1 MKQIQAII
9 FICITLLSGT
19 SYSQDEPAKAA
30 EAEQITQLIIT
41 LAKLT
46 DMADACGEHM
56 NYFGKKALEGA
67 VCKEFKQEFADHWE
81 SREALQFEVADYSY
95 QLETGQFV
103 CDRCKLMLQRV
114 EELRITITYYLDYM
128 DFMAEF

>member
-1 MKQIQAII
+1 MKQYQAIALI
-9 FICITLLSGT
+9 FIALLSGT
-19 SYSQDEPAKAA
+19 SYSQDEPAEAA
-30 EAEQITQLIIT
+30 EAGQITQLIIT

-46 DMADACGEHM
+46 EMADACGEHM

-67 VCKEFKQEFADHWE
+67 VCKEFKQAFTDHWQT
-81 SREALQFEVADYSY
+81 REALQLEVADYTY

-114 EELRITITYYLDYM
+114 EELRITVTYYLDYM